1 MCWPPLLC
9 KLQRAS
15 TEENLRVCSTACLMS
30 RTSSLAAASYSH
42 LMVIHS
48 AVPVARPADA
58 SKLPLTE
65 SIVEQAFLVRTQR
78 HRNIDES
85 ALPCPCQSS
94 IQLSRDGR
102 AEKTLHIWT
111 GAGHLWHGVP
121 CFLQRHGV

>member
-15 TEENLRVCSTACLMS
+15 IEDNLRVCSTVCLMS
-30 RTSSLAAASYSH
+30 RTFPLAAASYSH
-42 LMVIHS
+42 LIVVHS
-48 AVPVARPADA
+48 AAPVARPADA
-58 SKLPLTE
+58 FNLPLTE

-102 AEKTLHIWT
+102 AEKTLWT

>member
-1 MCWPPLLC
+1 M
-9 KLQRAS
+9 
-15 TEENLRVCSTACLMS
+15 CSTVCLMS
-30 RTSSLAAASYSH
+30 RTISLAAASYSH
-42 LMVIHS
+42 LIVIHS

-58 SKLPLTE
+58 FKLPLTE